1 MTGKLIHKAKFCDY
15 EILTDGKKYYVRNY
29 WDNEQ
34 NIIYECD
41 SFKEADWFISGLLGI
56 KQF

>member
-15 EILTDGKKYYVRNY
+15 EILTDGKKYYVKNY

-34 NIIYECD
+34 NIIY
-41 SFKEADWFISGLLGI
+41 
-56 KQF
+56 